1 MTPQSDPTTNGADG
15 VAALDGQDGSP
26 LVALLQLLAERNRQ
40 LETAL
45 ESRIVIEQAK
55 GVLIERF
62 SLEPQQAFDILQRA
76 SRSQRR
82 RIHDVAAEIVAT
94 RETPPAILKAAAALR
109 IGAVDGRP

>member
-1 MTPQSDPTTNGADG
+1 MTPQADPTTNGGNGTAT
-15 VAALDGQDGSP
+15 LDGSP

-45 ESRIVIEQAK
+45 QTRIVIEQAK
-55 GVLIERF
+55 GVLIERY

-82 RIHDVAAEIVAT
+82 RIHEVAAEIVAS
-94 RETPPAILKAAAALR
+94 RETPAAILKAAASLR
-109 IGAVDGRP
+109 IGGALRDSA